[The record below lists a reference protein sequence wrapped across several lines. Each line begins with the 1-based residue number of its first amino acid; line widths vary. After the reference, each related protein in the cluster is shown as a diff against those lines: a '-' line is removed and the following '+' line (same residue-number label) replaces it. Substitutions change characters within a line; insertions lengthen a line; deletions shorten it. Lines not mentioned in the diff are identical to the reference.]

1 MTVEVSYLS
10 PSPPVFPS
18 TQISFEP
25 SPSPH
30 SAYGNIHLTLS
41 TIQPY
46 TINSKCLVRHEAIIA
61 KLTDDLTKAII
72 MPSSSDHNTDK
83 ERRLIG
89 VFIYTHVRL
98 HHADEHF
105 LNLHLTS
112 AFAAVLELGE
122 EDLECQLEDKYG
134 QEMVLAEEDRIARW
148 KERTR
153 SGLVHSAAELVE
165 DVARETVGEFGVA
178 QQEVIFQLAWD
189 MYAVAK
195 KLKAPKID
203 YMTVDDDWV

>member
-1 MTVEVSYLS
+1 MV
-10 PSPPVFPS
+10 
-18 TQISFEP
+18 
-25 SPSPH
+25 
-30 SAYGNIHLTLS
+30 
-41 TIQPY
+41 
-46 TINSKCLVRHEAIIA
+46 
-61 KLTDDLTKAII
+61 KLTDDLKKSII

-89 VFIYTHVRL
+89 VFIYTHIRL
-98 HHADEHF
+98 HHAEEHF

-112 AFAAVLELGE
+112 VFAAVLELDG

-134 QEMVLAEEDRIARW
+134 QEMILAEEDRIARW
-148 KERTR
+148 KKRTR

-178 QQEVIFQLAWD
+178 QQEIMFQLAWD

-195 KLKAPKID
+195 KSKAPRID